1 MSVPSIKNIENAYA
15 KIKST
20 IHKTPIIKSKTVNSI
35 VGKNVFFK
43 CENFQKTGS
52 FKARGALNA
61 VLSKLENSSSIKG
74 CVTHSSGNHGQALA
88 WAANYANIESVVVVP
103 KGTPE
108 NKIQAIKGYN
118 GRVEIC
124 EANPVARAEAC
135 ERISQ
140 EECKVIIP
148 PYDDYDVICGQG
160 TLALEFL
167 EQVPELDAILVPIS
181 GGGMISGI
189 ALYAKA
195 LKPSIKIFGVEPEGK
210 NLEESL
216 RAKERLWTSNIFL
229 NTKAEAIRMQQC
241 GQITFPIMCEL
252 IEKDVFTISD
262 EEMINATKFA
272 FERLK
277 IVVELAS
284 GASIAAALSE
294 KMKINYPD
302 LKNIG
307 VVVCGGNIDI
317 NRLPWVQTMQ

>member
-1 MSVPSIKNIENAYA
+1 MSVPTIENIENAYL
-15 KIKST
+15 KIKNL
-20 IHKTPIIKSKTVNSI
+20 IHKTPVLTSNTVNSI
-35 VGKNVFFK
+35 VGKNVYFK
-43 CENFQKTGS
+43 CENFQKTCS

-88 WAANYANIESVVVVP
+88 WAAKYANIECTVVVP

-108 NKIQAIKGYN
+108 NKIEAIKGYN

-124 EANPVARAEAC
+124 EANPKARAETC
-135 ERISQ
+135 ERIAQ
-140 EECKVIIP
+140 EESKVIIP

-160 TLALEFL
+160 TIALEFL
-167 EQVPELDAILVPIS
+167 EQVPELDAILVPMS

-195 LKPSIKIFGVEPEGK
+195 LKPSIRIFGVEPEGK

-216 RAKERLWTSNIFL
+216 RANKRLWTSNIL
-229 NTKAEAIRMQQC
+229 LSTKADAIRMQQC
-241 GQITFPIMCEL
+241 GHLTFPIMCEL
-252 IEKDVFTISD
+252 IEKDVFTLSD
-262 EEMINATKFA
+262 DEMIKATKFA
-272 FERLK
+272 FERMK

-284 GASIAAALSE
+284 GASIAAVLSE
-294 KMKINYPD
+294 KMRMNYPE

-307 VVVCGGNIDI
+307 VIVCGGNIDI
-317 NRLPWVQTMQ
+317 NNLPWV